1 MQLSSKYQL
10 SLGTGA
16 LGIFAGI
23 AIAFGTELR
32 SIASGG
38 FRDSLAKTISIAGGA
53 AIPAIFVTH
62 LVVDTRATRKINE
75 SERHASNATAS
86 LNKANKELEDS
97 KLRLTNLTRELEA
110 YRQES
115 EKIQQRLLDQLEQ
128 TKQNLLAVEGDRS
141 RAEKLIAQL
150 QGSIEALETQANK
163 EKEQIDYLTR
173 EIQHWEFNFY
183 SLVDAESDKKFKA
196 ARANEIQK
204 IFDEHDA
211 ITQEAMALL
220 RQLQNWGEKVAY
232 GHNSKREIIRSLAT
246 AYNGNLDEIN
256 QAINKERSGYLEQI
270 ELLNEKVGRLQQE
283 LAGELVEPIYG
294 DFGFD
299 INGKIANELARTINL
314 ELHIPLAVKG
324 FHAKPDGVV
333 DIGFGYSRS
342 VLPQAIAETINK
354 HSLAL
359 AKKLRLFKITSVR
372 KLEITDCIVV
382 SFRQSPAVKDD
393 EIKLMVGSPD
403 QFISYITSHPIRYRL
418 IADPGV
424 GKTPTTAVMISE
436 ILKTG
441 CTRGNTGK
449 GEKVPNTL
457 VTVSYP
463 GAVGSLKD
471 SNYPLDVFLQ
481 YGDTTAAIKSFEDC
495 LDDGKYRV
503 QNPNFAAN
511 YFQIWVWDELDN
523 TLNSCSEPYK
533 AGENLKKILKQF
545 GHNNIGWIV
554 SGQSVMTKQ
563 IPGFTNDDRSLFTEI
578 IIGIPKIRHYLNT
591 YGKGKNSESNLAKLT
606 RNLDAIEDYI
616 EHKNELVTDDA
627 RLLRVALVIDGRSP
641 KLYFLPNLDQVA
653 FNYQEIESVK
663 RLVRLAKTS
672 GKTGSSLVSNASNL
686 DTASTGAMAGLPPK
700 LTMEGSCQN
709 GTKPHC
715 PHCYSAKLKLQND
728 NRYRC
733 LDCKKRTVTKKI
745 ISRN

>member
-1 MQLSSKYQL
+1 MQLSPKCQIA
-10 SLGTGA
+10 LGTGSFG
-16 LGIFAGI
+16 LLAGI
-23 AIAFGTELR
+23 A
-32 SIASGG
+32 IASGG
-38 FRDSLAKTISIAGGA
+38 FRDSLAKTLSIAGGA
-53 AIPAIFVTH
+53 ALPAIALTH
-62 LVVDTRATRKINE
+62 FIVDTRAQSKVNE
-75 SERHASNATAS
+75 SERRANDVTVS
-86 LNKANKELEDS
+86 LDQANQQLEDS
-97 KLRLTNLTRELEA
+97 KARLTNLTRELEA
-110 YRQES
+110 YKRSS
-115 EKIQQRLLDQLEQ
+115 EKIQQQLLYQLEE
-128 TKQNLLAVEGDRS
+128 TKQNLLTSEGNCDR
-141 RAEKLIAQL
+141 ALKLIAQL
-150 QGSIEALETQANK
+150 QGNIEALEAQASK
-163 EKEQIDYLTR
+163 DKEQIAYLAT
-173 EIQHWEFNFY
+173 EVEHWELNFY
-183 SLVDAESDKKFKA
+183 SMVNAESDKKFKA
-196 ARANEIQK
+196 AKSTEIQK
-204 IFDEHDA
+204 IFDEHDQ
-211 ITQEAMALL
+211 ITQEAMALF
-220 RQLQNWGEKVAY
+220 RQLQSWGEKVAH
-232 GHNSKREIIRSLAT
+232 GHNSKREIIRGLAI
-246 AYNGNLDEIN
+246 AYNSNLDEIN
-256 QAINKERSGYLEQI
+256 QAIDLERLGYLEQI
-270 ELLNEKVGRLQQE
+270 ELLNEKVARLQQE
-283 LAGELVEPIYG
+283 AAGDLVEPTYG

-299 INGKIANELARTINL
+299 INGRIANELARTIWQDL
-314 ELHIPLAVKG
+314 QLPLSVKG
-324 FHAKPDGVV
+324 FQVKPDGAV
-333 DIGFGYSRS
+333 DIGYGYSRS
-342 VLPQAIAETINK
+342 VSPQAIASSISK
-354 HSLAL
+354 HSEAL

-393 EIKLMVGSPD
+393 EIKLMVGSPN

-436 ILKTG
+436 ILKVG

-471 SNYPLDVFLQ
+471 SSYPLDIFLK

-495 LDDGKYRV
+495 LEDGKYRV
-503 QNPNFAAN
+503 QNPSFAAN

-606 RNLDAIEDYI
+606 RNLDAIEEYI

-627 RLLRVALVIDGRSP
+627 RLLRVALVVDGRSP
-641 KLYFLPNLDQVA
+641 KLYFLPNLDNVA
-653 FNYQEIESVK
+653 FNYQEIEETK
-663 RLVRLAKTS
+663 RLARLAKTS
-672 GKTGSSLVSNASNL
+672 GTTGNGMVSNALNL
-686 DTASTGAMAGLPPK
+686 DAASTGTMAGLPPFS
-700 LTMEGSCQN
+700 TIGGSCQN

-715 PHCYSAKLKLQND
+715 PHCGSANLKLQND

-733 LDCKKRTVTKKI
+733 IGCKKRTVINKI
-745 ISRN
+745 VWR